1 MSLKTINRKSIRLE
15 LIDWPLG
22 FIQRVILQIFHFTC
36 MSAYSCSPV
45 GTEALTLEM
54 FCLVVHSSA
63 QKHNN
68 LTWLHRSGHWVL
80 CGADH
85 WSGYRPGQ
93 THYRCLRRRKKR
105 QKEEVWDRLTEKDE
119 RSQGIQLLIL
129 AASPLQQDQ
138 RDGVS
143 VWHPCVFPVTAV
155 GVDRGSTSNPVS
167 LSSQPE
173 SVALFYLLLA
183 KKHNSSIPP

>member
-1 MSLKTINRKSIRLE
+1 MSLKTINRKSMCLE

-22 FIQRVILQIFHFTC
+22 FIILHIFHFMCT
-36 MSAYSCSPV
+36 SAFSCSPV
-45 GTEALTLEM
+45 GTKALTLEM

-63 QKHNN
+63 RKHN

-93 THYRCLRRRKKR
+93 THYRCLRRRKR
-105 QKEEVWDRLTEKDE
+105 QKEELWGSLTEKDE

-155 GVDRGSTSNPVS
+155 GVDWGSTSNPVS

-173 SVALFYLLLA
+173 SAALFYLLPA
-183 KKHNSSIPP
+183 KKAQQLHP